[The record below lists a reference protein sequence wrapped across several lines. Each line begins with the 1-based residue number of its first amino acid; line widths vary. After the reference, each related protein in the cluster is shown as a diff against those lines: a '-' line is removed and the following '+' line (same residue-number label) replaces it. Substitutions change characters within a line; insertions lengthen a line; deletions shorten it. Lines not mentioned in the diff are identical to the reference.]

1 MAHYSTYHNHN
12 KTAGWILITESGAH
26 KTAGNRLKSNTGNM
40 TMSNTK
46 KKDTHSFTQDFKK
59 GLFQWVCSEELPTP
73 AQPKKSQAIFK

>member
-1 MAHYSTYHNHN
+1 
-12 KTAGWILITESGAH
+12 
-26 KTAGNRLKSNTGNM
+26 M

-73 AQPKKSQAIFK
+73 AQPKKVKQFLSNNREGKQPVLNFYKVPEFNRSKQLKDKHQIYWPYNI